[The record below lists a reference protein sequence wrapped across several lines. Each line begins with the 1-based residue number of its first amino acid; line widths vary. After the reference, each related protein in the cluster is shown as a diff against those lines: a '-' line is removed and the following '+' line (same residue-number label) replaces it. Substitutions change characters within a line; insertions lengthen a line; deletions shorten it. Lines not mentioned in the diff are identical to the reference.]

1 MSEATYGQQIVAAR
15 KEMRITQKEL
25 AARVGISQQYLC
37 DIEHDR
43 RDVSPSG
50 AVAEAIAYHA
60 GVRSWTP
67 GERALAARVADLERA
82 LELATARYRA
92 AEEML
97 VDNMPEDW
105 LVRATGHHTFDALWA
120 TDSEWVESMRLEA
133 RALLGREA

>member
-1 MSEATYGQQIVAAR
+1 MPG
-15 KEMRITQKEL
+15 
-25 AARVGISQQYLC
+25 RVVRA
-37 DIEHDR
+37 DDR
-43 RDVSPSG
+43 
-50 AVAEAIAYHA
+50 H
-60 GVRSWTP
+60 
-67 GERALAARVADLERA
+67 RALEERRLEELTRA

-97 VDNMPEDW
+97 SDNMPEDW

>member
-15 KEMRITQKEL
+15 QEMRITQKEL

-67 GERALAARVADLERA
+67 GERALAARVADLEAA
-82 LELATARYRA
+82 LAEAIDTWTPLARCDSMQEGDELTA
-92 AEEML
+92 
-97 VDNMPEDW
+97 
-105 LVRATGHHTFDALWA
+105 F
-120 TDSEWVESMRLEA
+120 EA
-133 RALLGREA
+133 RAGALLAGPGGATGARAG